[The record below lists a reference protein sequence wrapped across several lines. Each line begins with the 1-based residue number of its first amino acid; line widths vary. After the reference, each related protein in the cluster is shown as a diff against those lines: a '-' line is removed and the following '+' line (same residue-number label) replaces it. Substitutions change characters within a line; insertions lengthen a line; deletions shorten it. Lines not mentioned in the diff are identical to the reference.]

1 MEGNTARG
9 ASSPANPALHIPDPL
24 SHTSAV
30 TSSSHILAVELETTE
45 WMKRADRRVSSYSDL
60 DLHDSNERERELL
73 VQNGKNQN
81 SSNAQNAQCQNSGQ
95 PGESGLH
102 SIDLSLP
109 GTMLAEPATS
119 SKQLVPGRVAAVPA
133 IELVAGAAA
142 SESVPSH
149 FSAPSINSL
158 DERPHSRSV
167 ASQTDSEDQFLKNYS
182 NTNLKRTFEE
192 LGFNLDDTDL
202 TPDEK
207 LRFKSVIEEFSDVFC
222 LSNAELSGIVLG
234 KLELKLKPGADVK
247 YSRARIYPM
256 STPDR
261 LELERQVSDLLK
273 WGFIERSKSR
283 LSSSAFL
290 VKKAGSF
297 GIKRVVYDYRTMN
310 QMLEKD
316 SYDLPTVQK
325 ITEKLVCSALP
336 ICPVL
341 TFQVRIRRFRWTNLR
356 GNTQLFHVQVANI
369 NIHVPASV

>member
-1 MEGNTARG
+1 MIQMN
-9 ASSPANPALHIPDPL
+9 
-24 SHTSAV
+24 
-30 TSSSHILAVELETTE
+30 
-45 WMKRADRRVSSYSDL
+45 
-60 DLHDSNERERELL
+60 ERELL
-73 VQNGKNQN
+73 VLNGKNQN
-81 SSNAQNAQCQNSGQ
+81 SSIAQNAQCQNSGK

-234 KLELKLKPGADVK
+234 KLELKLKPGADAK

-261 LELERQVSDLLK
+261 LELERQISDLLK

-283 LSSSAFL
+283 FSSPAFL
-290 VKKAGSF
+290 VAKDGSI
-297 GIKRVVYDYRTMN
+297 GKKRVVYVIFS
-310 QMLEKD
+310 K
-316 SYDLPTVQK
+316 
-325 ITEKLVCSALP
+325 
-336 ICPVL
+336 
-341 TFQVRIRRFRWTNLR
+341 
-356 GNTQLFHVQVANI
+356 GH
-369 NIHVPASV
+369 